1 MATTLRAVLNAF
13 EQAER
18 PLSVKQLAADLD
30 IPSAM
35 LEGMIDFWVRKG
47 RLRESGG
54 MADCGTCGHGD
65 HCPLVIKMPRRFE
78 LASEGVTLAG
88 PPPCPACSTCH

>member
-13 EQAER
+13 EQADR
-18 PLSVKQLAADLD
+18 PLSITQLAADLD
-30 IPSAM
+30 ITPAM
-35 LEGMIDFWVRKG
+35 LEGMIDYWVRKG

-54 MADCGTCGHGD
+54 TADCGTCSKGD

-78 LASEGVTLAG
+78 VVGEGAPPLEL
-88 PPPCPACSTCH
+88 PPCSACTTCH